1 MLNLSKV
8 KLPQRE
14 RVIQDILTHGHRDQ
28 SRTIVAIDEILQGKI
43 YQPSHEKKDDWDD
56 IEHFFTKQVG
66 RKVTSM
72 WGISYD
78 NDTGCKMHNHS
89 HCTRS
94 AIYYLRVGE
103 DAGALVFPE
112 LGVTIQPSDN
122 YFVEFDAKLIH
133 GVDPSS
139 GRICLVMN
147 FGRRI

>member
-8 KLPQRE
+8 DLPQKE
-14 RVIQDILTHGHRDQ
+14 RVIEDILTHGHRDQ
-28 SRTIVAIDEILQGKI
+28 SRTIINIDKTLHGRI
-43 YQPSHEKKDDWDD
+43 YQPSYEKRNDWND
-56 IEHFFTKQVG
+56 IENFFTKLVG
-66 RKVTSM
+66 RKVTGM

-78 NDTGCKMHNHS
+78 NDVGCKIHNHPQ
-89 HCTRS
+89 CARS

-112 LGVTIQPSDN
+112 LGVTIQPSNN
-122 YFVEFDAKLIH
+122 YFVEFDAELLH

-147 FGRRI
+147 F